1 MGYLVKNFVALFITG
16 AFLFASCKNN
26 KPGIKL
32 LKLKNTNYP
41 SGSGLSFYN
50 NKIYLIGDDAA
61 QLWVM
66 DTALNV
72 TDSIQVHDS
81 TGKRIPWKVKPDF
94 EDMCLVQTGMEHL
107 FFIPGSGSGGA
118 YRNNALILNAVN
130 HQQKRYA
137 LDSFYAR
144 LKLFGIKDINVE
156 GTASLPGN
164 MLLSNRGNKGY
175 QKNFL
180 IFVDNN
186 FWTKPGSCDF
196 SIALAGTTKDTS
208 AFNGISGLDYA
219 RKSDKL
225 LLTVSTE
232 NTYSN
237 FADGT
242 IGKSYLWIIN
252 DISSKKNFSAINPN
266 IIIDLEE
273 ADNRFKGHKIE
284 AVTIL
289 QENKKNMTLLLVSDD
304 DDGKSNLFK
313 VILNL

>member
-1 MGYLVKNFVALFITG
+1 MEYRFKNLVALVISG
-16 AFLFASCKNN
+16 AFMFASCKNY

-32 LKLKNTNYP
+32 LSIKETNYP
-41 SGSGLSFYN
+41 SGSGLSFYE
-50 NKIYLIGDDAA
+50 NKIYLIGDDAS
-61 QLWVM
+61 QILIM
-66 DTALNV
+66 DTTLNV
-72 TDSIQVHDS
+72 TDSIRVHDS
-81 TGKRIPWKVKPDF
+81 TGKRIPWQVKPDF
-94 EDMCLVQTGMEHL
+94 EDMAFFQAGMEH
-107 FFIPGSGSGGA
+107 FFLVPGSGSGGA
-118 YRNNALILNAVN
+118 YRNSALILNAVS
-130 HQQKRYA
+130 HQQNKFA
-137 LDSFYAR
+137 LDSLYAR
-144 LKLFGIKDINVE
+144 LKLFGIKDINIE
-156 GTASLPGN
+156 GAASLPGT

-175 QKNFL
+175 QKNYL
-180 IFVDNN
+180 IFIDNN

-266 IIIDLEE
+266 IIIDLDE
-273 ADNRFKGHKIE
+273 ADNRFIGHKIE

-289 QENKKNMTLLLVSDD
+289 QENKTNMILLLVSDD
-304 DDGKSNLFK
+304 DDGKSILFK
-313 VILNL
+313 IILNL

>member
-1 MGYLVKNFVALFITG
+1 MGYPLKVFAALVLSGVFMI
-16 AFLFASCKNN
+16 SCCKKH

-32 LKLKNTNYP
+32 LAIKQTNYP
-41 SGSGLSFYN
+41 SGSGLSFYE
-50 NKIYLIGDDAA
+50 NKIYLVGDDAA
-61 QLWVM
+61 WVLIM

-72 TDSIQVHDS
+72 TDSIRIHDS
-81 TGKRIPWKVKPDF
+81 SGPRIPWQVKPDF
-94 EDMCLVQTGMEHL
+94 EDIALVHKGNEH
-107 FFIPGSGSGGA
+107 FFFMPGSGSGGA
-118 YRNNALILNAVN
+118 FRNSALLLNAFN
-130 HQQKRYA
+130 HQQNKFP

-144 LKLFGIKDINVE
+144 LKLFGIKDINIE
-156 GTASLPGN
+156 GAAALPGS

-186 FWTKPGSCDF
+186 FWIKPASCDF
-196 SIALAGTTKDTS
+196 SIVLAGTTNDTA

-237 FADGT
+237 FADGA

-252 DISSKKNFSAINPN
+252 DISAKKNFSAINPN
-266 IIIDLEE
+266 IIIDLD
-273 ADNRFKGHKIE
+273 ATDSRFEGHKIE

-289 QENKKNMTLLLVSDD
+289 EENKKSMILLLVSDD
-304 DDGKSNLFK
+304 DDGKSKLFK